1 MQGELECLGVFP
13 KRSVTFSVTSCC
25 STEVTKPS
33 AACTDSP
40 LSEVAVTDPLYWPVF
55 RPLLSSVTVT
65 SAVPPAGTVTRP
77 SDRPAPDSDSVPAG
91 TAVPL
96 ASLASA
102 VTVTAV
108 SVAAL
113 LCSVRVRLRVG

>member
-1 MQGELECLGVFP
+1 M
-13 KRSVTFSVTSCC
+13 
-25 STEVTKPS
+25 
-33 AACTDSP
+33 
-40 LSEVAVTDPLYWPVF
+40 TDPLYWPVF

-77 SDRPAPDSDSVPAG
+77 SDRSAPDSDSVPAG